1 MSGLL
6 ATAAQEPAA
15 SGGYW
20 QRIQEILDMGVTIG
34 SNTVTVEHAII
45 AVLIVLGTLWAS
57 RFAERAIE
65 RGMRLTKVS
74 DPGTVAVTGRIVHY
88 VVLFVGFGMAV
99 EWIGFDLSA
108 LFAAGAVIGVA
119 IGFAAQNILQNFFSG
134 IILLSEGAI
143 KPGDVLEVEEQVVRV
158 TRMGIRSTV
167 VRTRDEEELILP
179 NTLLAQSAVKNYT
192 LQDSMF
198 RLRTRVGVAYSSDM
212 KLVRE
217 TLQAAAASLT
227 PRRKDHDP
235 VILMWEF
242 GDSSVVYDVS
252 VWVDDPWPTMTTRSN
267 LNELIW
273 WALKDAGIT
282 IAFPQ
287 MDVHLDPSLAERL
300 GPRHKD

>member
-1 MSGLL
+1 MN
-6 ATAAQEPAA
+6 
-15 SGGYW
+15 
-20 QRIQEILDMGVTIG
+20 RGVTIG
-34 SNTVTVEHAII
+34 STTVTVQHALLAIVII
-45 AVLIVLGTLWAS
+45 VATVWIS
-57 RFAERAIE
+57 RLVERTVE
-65 RGMRLTKVS
+65 RGMQLTKVS
-74 DPGTVAVTGRIVHY
+74 DPGTVAVTGRIAHY
-88 VVLFVGFGMAV
+88 IVLFIGIGIAIEQV
-99 EWIGFDLSA
+99 GFDLSA
-108 LFAAGAVIGVA
+108 LFAAGAVMAVA

-143 KPGDVLEVEEQVVRV
+143 KPGDILEVEGQVVRV

-179 NTLLAQSAVKNYT
+179 NTLLAQSSVKNYT

-198 RLRTRVGVAYSSDM
+198 RLRTRVGVAYGSDM

-217 TLQAAAASLT
+217 TLFAAAASLT
-227 PRRKDHDP
+227 ARRKDHDP

-287 MDVHLDPSLAERL
+287 MDVHLDSDVVQRL
-300 GPRHKD
+300 GRSQPDRD

>member
-1 MSGLL
+1 MSGLP
-6 ATAAQEPAA
+6 AAAVQEPTAPVV
-15 SGGYW
+15 GYG
-20 QRIQEILDMGVTIG
+20 QRIQEILDMGITIG
-34 SNTVTVEHAII
+34 STTVTVEHAIV
-45 AVLIVLGTLWAS
+45 AVLIVLGTIWVS
-57 RFAERAIE
+57 RLTERAVE
-65 RGMRLTKVS
+65 RALRLTKVS

-88 VVLFVGFGMAV
+88 LVLFVGFGIAV

-143 KPGDVLEVEEQVVRV
+143 KPGDVLEVEGQVVRV

-198 RLRTRVGVAYSSDM
+198 RLRTRVGVSYGSDM
-212 KLVRE
+212 KLVRD
-217 TLQAAAASLT
+217 TLQAAASRLT

-235 VILMWEF
+235 VVLMWEF

-287 MDVHLDPSLAERL
+287 MDVHLDQGVVDRL
-300 GPRHKD
+300 GSGGG